1 MGRGKSRK
9 TIELIAAAK
18 VILAEIQPA
27 SVRAVCYR
35 LFTLGIIA
43 SMSKNETNK
52 VSTQLTWARENGII
66 RWDWIVDETRA
77 PERVSAWEDP
87 AEYVEAVK
95 NSYRRDR
102 WADQPDWVEVW
113 SEKGTIRGTLA
124 PVFKDYGVTF
134 RVMHGYGSAT
144 AINQV
149 ATESR
154 EAGKTLTVFYVGDWD
169 PSGLHMSE
177 VDLERRLDAYDG
189 DVNVIRVALTDD
201 DCYDT
206 DLPSFPT
213 DTKQRDPRYRWYREQ
228 YGACCWELDAL
239 SPVVLRDRV
248 ADAIDGV
255 LDHDAWDR
263 AEAVERAER
272 ESLQSILSAW
282 PGISRQA
289 QKYDEG
295 RP

>member
-1 MGRGKSRK
+1 MGRGKSKK
-9 TIELIAAAK
+9 TMELIAVAAS
-18 VILAEIQPA
+18 ILKEIQPA
-27 SVRAVCYR
+27 SIRAVCYR
-35 LFTLGIIA
+35 LFTLDIIT

-52 VSTQLTWARENGII
+52 VSKHLTWAREQGLIP
-66 RWDWIVDETRA
+66 WEWVVDETRA
-77 PERVSAWEDP
+77 PERVSAWENP
-87 AEYVEAVK
+87 AEYIEVVK
-95 NSYRRDR
+95 RSYRRDR
-102 WADQPDWVEVW
+102 WTDQPDWIEVW

-124 PVFKDYGVTF
+124 PVLQDYGVTL
-134 RVMHGYGSAT
+134 RVLHGYGSAT
-144 AINQV
+144 AINEV

-177 VDLERRLDAYDG
+177 VDLPRRLDEYDG
-189 DVNVIRVALTDD
+189 DVDVIRIALTAD
-201 DCYDT
+201 DCNA
-206 DLPSFPT
+206 DLPSFST
-213 DTKQRDPRYRWYREQ
+213 DSKKKDARFRWYRER
-228 YGACCWELDAL
+228 YGSRCWELDAL

-255 LDHDAWDR
+255 LDHAAWNR
-263 AEAVERAER
+263 AEVVERAER
-272 ESLQSILSAW
+272 LSLQTILSAW